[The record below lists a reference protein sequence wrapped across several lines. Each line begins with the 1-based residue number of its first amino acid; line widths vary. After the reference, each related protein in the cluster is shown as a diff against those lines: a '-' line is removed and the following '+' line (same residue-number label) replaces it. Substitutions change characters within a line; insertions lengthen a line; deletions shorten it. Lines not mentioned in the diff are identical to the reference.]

1 MEVTNTL
8 AERGKRYGE
17 FADHAKISQGMKE
30 VMRETSGWQR
40 LSADQK
46 EALEMIVHKIG
57 RILNG
62 DPNYG
67 DSWHDIAGYSVL
79 VEQNLTGEAPATAPF
94 RPAQPATPAVAAQP
108 PLAGPGPAPTAE
120 PPKGIPTP
128 PVSPVTPPVTPTLPT
143 MPKPQT

>member
-79 VEQNLTGEAPATAPF
+79 VEQNLTGEAPAKEPF
-94 RPAQPATPAVAAQP
+94 RAADPVPAKAAP
-108 PLAGPGPAPTAE
+108 SSPSPAPAMAAPVT
-120 PPKGIPTP
+120 PPVAPPTP
-128 PVSPVTPPVTPTLPT
+128 PVSPTLPT